1 MEKLVHDAV
10 IAVISS
16 TITVA
21 LPWILSRL
29 FKQDNDKKKN
39 KNSTPGR

>member
-1 MEKLVHDAV
+1 MEKLMHDAV
-10 IAVISS
+10 IAAISS

-29 FKQDNDKKKN
+29 FKDNDKN